1 MAQSRKGSSGDEP
14 FRTGHLVRTAAWA
27 GLRPGDPVEI
37 AASARLRSATWSFVA
52 HVRNTETGAEWVEV
66 VGGRSG
72 DRMLRSFR
80 PEQVFPPG
88 ARKARAKR
96 SRPASLADAP
106 RLPLG

>member
-1 MAQSRKGSSGDEP
+1 VGQRRSRSSGEQP
-14 FRTGHLVRTAAWA
+14 VQTGHLVRTAAWA

-37 AASARLRSATWSFVA
+37 AAGPRLRSATWSYVA

-66 VGGRSG
+66 VGGKSG

-88 ARKARAKR
+88 AGQAKAKR

-106 RLPLG
+106 RLPFG